1 LLHKLRKGDKIVIGL
16 VLILGVVALAAVKI
30 GFNRPYQ
37 GKYVV
42 ITNLHDGSVSK
53 LPLEADAQSVK
64 VKGAL
69 GYSKVEVEDGMA
81 RIASSPCPDQ
91 ICVHVFGWIS
101 RDGEISVCLPNGV
114 MLQIEDPA
122 DG

>member
-1 LLHKLRKGDKIVIGL
+1 MHKLRKGDKIVIGL
-16 VLILGVVALAAVKI
+16 VLILGVIAFAAVRI

-37 GKYVV
+37 GKYV
-42 ITNLHDGSVSK
+42 IIRNLNDGKVAK
-53 LPLEADAQSVK
+53 LPLEAETQSVQ

-69 GYSKVEVEDGMA
+69 GYSKIEVNDGKA
-81 RIASSPCPDQ
+81 RIAHSPCPDQ

-122 DG
+122 EE

>member
-1 LLHKLRKGDKIVIGL
+1 MLHKLRKGDKIVIGL
-16 VLILGVVALAAVKI
+16 VLILGVIAFAAVRI

-37 GKYVV
+37 GKYV
-42 ITNLHDGSVSK
+42 IIRNLNDGKVAK
-53 LPLEADAQSVK
+53 LPLEAETQSVQ

-69 GYSKVEVEDGMA
+69 GYSKVEVNDGKA
-81 RIASSPCPDQ
+81 RIAHSPCPDQ

-122 DG
+122 EE

>member
-16 VLILGVVALAAVKI
+16 VLILGVIAFAAVRI

-37 GKYVV
+37 GKYV
-42 ITNLHDGSVSK
+42 IIRNLNDGKVAK
-53 LPLEADAQSVK
+53 LPLEAETQSVQ

-69 GYSKVEVEDGMA
+69 GYSKIEVNDGKA
-81 RIASSPCPDQ
+81 RIAHSPCPDQ

-122 DG
+122 EE

>member
-1 LLHKLRKGDKIVIGL
+1 MLQKLRKGDKIIIGL
-16 VLILGVVALAAVKI
+16 VLVLGVIALAAVKI

-42 ITNLHDGSVSK
+42 ITNLADGSVRK
-53 LPLEADAQSVK
+53 LPLEAEAQSVE
-64 VKGAL
+64 VKGVL
-69 GYSKVEVEDGMA
+69 GHSKVEVEDGMA
-81 RIASSPCPDQ
+81 RIARSPCPDQ

-122 DG
+122 DD

>member
-1 LLHKLRKGDKIVIGL
+1 MLHKLRKGDKIVIGL
-16 VLILGVVALAAVKI
+16 VLILGVIAFAAVRI

-37 GKYVV
+37 GKYV
-42 ITNLHDGSVSK
+42 IIRNLNDGKVAK
-53 LPLEADAQSVK
+53 LPLEAETQSVQ

-69 GYSKVEVEDGMA
+69 GYSKIEVNDGKA
-81 RIASSPCPDQ
+81 RIAHSPCPDQ

-122 DG
+122 EE